1 MLGLEI
7 GADDYLCKPFS
18 MRELM
23 ARVKVLLDA
32 PPPRTPRRARPR
44 ISRSSAAG

>member
-23 ARVKVLLDA
+23 ARVKVLL
-32 PPPRTPRRARPR
+32 RRATATDAAARRPR

>member
-1 MLGLEI
+1 MTSREEEFDRVLGLEI

-23 ARVKVLLDA
+23 ARVKVLLR
-32 PPPRTPRRARPR
+32 RTSPCA
-44 ISRSSAAG
+44 